1 MRQAKKLCKEMLIG
15 IAVWTVFM
23 MLFLGILAVPLSI
36 SPLSMLLGVLAGGL
50 TAAGLLLHMYRHL
63 DIALDLPPKS
73 AGRHT
78 QFSAFVRMFIMAGV
92 MAVSF
97 VFSNI
102 LHPAGVVFGILGL
115 KASALFYP
123 KLHRWFL
130 KRGW

>member
-15 IAVWTVFM
+15 IAAWTALM
-23 MLFLGILAVPLSI
+23 MVVLGILAIPLSV

-50 TAAGLLLHMYRHL
+50 TAAGLLVHMYRHL

-97 VFSNI
+97 LFSNI

-115 KASALFYP
+115 KASALLYP
-123 KLHRWFL
+123 KLHRWL
-130 KRGW
+130 VKRGH